1 MALSGG
7 GGGTDR
13 ADAADAARRQQ
24 GRGGGTTPLLVVVA
38 ATLPVFHIPA
48 AGLALM
54 IGFDHPLDM
63 GRSATNVLGNYVAAC
78 VVDRFE
84 GDEI

>member
-1 MALSGG
+1 M
-7 GGGTDR
+7 
-13 ADAADAARRQQ
+13 
-24 GRGGGTTPLLVVVA
+24 VVA